1 MLEHGHGTSDDAQDA
16 TGRVALLEAENTQL
30 RAGIDAHERRIK
42 LLEEALRVLRADR
55 WGASREKLGETP
67 GQGGLFNVVE
77 TIVELAEAVGT
88 EIELKATPL
97 RTAPAPKGKPGRKAI
112 ASHLPRATQA
122 AWMIGLTVPLTPLIN
137 LMDERLR
144 ESGYV
149 RIDETPVQVL
159 KSDRAPTAEH
169 YT

>member
-67 GQGGLFNVVE
+67 GQGGLFNEVE
-77 TIVELAEAVGT
+77 TIVELTEAVGT
-88 EIELKATPL
+88 EIEGSVT
-97 RTAPAPKGKPGRKAI
+97 I
-112 ASHLPRATQA
+112 S
-122 AWMIGLTVPLTPLIN
+122 V
-137 LMDERLR
+137 
-144 ESGYV
+144 
-149 RIDETPVQVL
+149 
-159 KSDRAPTAEH
+159 
-169 YT
+169 